1 MKLREAFLWQPGWA
15 GRSLILL
22 GGALVV
28 TAVGYVHALT
38 GLAYEFHLF
47 FVVPVLVVSWFL
59 GSRFGY
65 AVALLAAVEWF
76 LADRLLAGEAA
87 SLLPLLFNTVVR
99 LAILIGSAWL
109 VGSIRNVLVR
119 ESRLAREDAL
129 TRLPN
134 RREFHDR
141 GRQAFAQAQRQKA
154 PFTAVFIDLDRFKEV
169 NDQHGHGTG
178 DELLRRLGTL
188 LRKSLRETD
197 LAGRIGGDEFVVVMP
212 QTDLDDAR
220 RAAARVLRAFHDDPG
235 IATAGGERL
244 PVRASLG
251 VATLGP
257 DVKDA
262 AALVALADE
271 ALYDAKGKGRGRVA

>member
-76 LADRLLAGEAA
+76 LADQMLTGAQS
-87 SLLPLLFNTVVR
+87 SLLPLLFNTVIR
-99 LAILIGSAWL
+99 LAIFAGGAWL
-109 VGSIRNVLVR
+109 VGSIRNTLLR

-129 TRLPN
+129 TKLPN
-134 RREFHDR
+134 RREFLER
-141 GRQAFAQAQRQKA
+141 GHQAFAQAQRQGA
-154 PFTAVFIDLDRFKEV
+154 PFAAVYIDLDRFKEV
-169 NDQHGHGTG
+169 NDTLGHEIG
-178 DELLRRLGTL
+178 DRLLRSVAAAMRAHVRASDVPGRL
-188 LRKSLRETD
+188 
-197 LAGRIGGDEFVVVMP
+197 GGDEFALLLPNMK
-212 QTDLDDAR
+212 TDTVQVYVEKLRLALLDAMQ
-220 RAAARVLRAFHDDPG
+220 A
-235 IATAGGERL
+235 ERW
-244 PVRASLG
+244 PVTFSIG
-251 VATLGP
+251 VASYRTTPP
-257 DVKDA
+257 DFDA
-262 AALVALADE
+262 LLKQADE
-271 ALYDAKGKGRGRVA
+271 LMYEVKRGSRDSILLREY

>member
-169 NDQHGHGTG
+169 NDTLGHETG
-178 DELLRRLGTL
+178 DRLLKVVADVIRDHVRASDVPGRL
-188 LRKSLRETD
+188 
-197 LAGRIGGDEFVVVMP
+197 GGDEFALLLPNMK
-212 QTDLDDAR
+212 TDAVQAYVDKLR
-220 RAAARVLRAFHDDPG
+220 RNL
-235 IATAGGERL
+235 L
-244 PVRASLG
+244 
-251 VATLGP
+251 
-257 DVKDA
+257 
-262 AALVALADE
+262 E
-271 ALYDAKGKGRGRVA
+271 AMHPE